1 MSISWYVKKLTRT
14 IIIITVIVAIKKK
27 QEKYKEVFFFVSIY
41 EFISDMRSY
50 KITRY
55 YKILRLL

>member
-27 QEKYKEVFFFVSIY
+27 QEKYKEVYFVSIY